1 MESLELV
8 LVRHGESEG
17 NRDRR
22 FGGHGPSRLTELGRR
37 QAAAAAQ
44 AISRLP
50 VDAIYV
56 SDLPRAVETAAPLA
70 RATGLTPTE
79 TPALRERSVG
89 EMTGRTFEDVLANAP
104 ELWTALLSRDADWVP
119 PGGESHAMCSARVG
133 QFLDEVLAH
142 HPSGRVVLV
151 SHGVAIDH
159 LLRRLLGLDQ
169 RSLSRFVFHVDNCS
183 LHRVSRRDDGMFR
196 VLALNE
202 TAHLIG
208 IS

>member
-1 MESLELV
+1 MKSLELV

-22 FGGHGPSRLTELGRR
+22 FGGHGPAPLTELGRR

-44 AISRLP
+44 AIARLP

-56 SDLPRAVETAAPLA
+56 SDLKRAVETAAPLA
-70 RATGLTPTE
+70 LATRITPTE
-79 TPALRERSVG
+79 TPLLRERSVG
-89 EMTGRTFEDVLANAP
+89 EMTGRTFDEVLEKNP
-104 ELWTALLSRDADWVP
+104 ELWNALLSRDAEWVP
-119 PGGESHAMCSARVG
+119 PGGESHVMCSARVG
-133 QFLDEVLAH
+133 QFLDEILAH
-142 HPSGRVVLV
+142 HDEGRVAIV

-159 LLRRLLGLDQ
+159 LLRRLLGLDP
-169 RSLSRFVFHVDNCS
+169 RSLQRFVFHVDNCS
-183 LHRVSRRDDGMFR
+183 LHRVSRREDGMFR
-196 VLALNE
+196 ILALNE